1 VESFPQMNSLEQ
13 LIHSSRD
20 GNGNAVQHE
29 EKRILSEN
37 LVRLRRL
44 EEEVSTIVCF
54 ARLI

>member
-1 VESFPQMNSLEQ
+1 MNSLEQ

-44 EEEVSTIVCF
+44 EEDVSTIVCF